1 MTDVSMAI
9 MPKSDQLNSDDLI
22 AQPMTAIIQQVDV
35 KQSGDQPISVWLQ
48 NFPRPWKPCKS
59 MARVLATA
67 WGTDSSAWAGQ
78 GLTLYREP
86 SVRWAGVEVGGI
98 RVSHMTGIQQPLQL
112 SLTASRGKRS
122 PFTVQPLNFQQQQ
135 PTQEF

>member
-1 MTDVSMAI
+1 MTDVTQAI
-9 MPKSDQLNSDDLI
+9 QPKSDQLNADDLI
-22 AQPMTAIIQQVDV
+22 AAPLTAIIQQVDV
-35 KQSGDQPISVWLQ
+35 KQTGEQPISVWLQ
-48 NFPRPWKPCKS
+48 GFPRPWKPCKS

-78 GLTLYREP
+78 GLTLYRDP

-98 RVSHMTGIQQPLQL
+98 RVSHMTGLQQPLSL
-112 SLTASRGKRS
+112 SLTASRGKRK

>member
-1 MTDVSMAI
+1 MTDISHAI
-9 MPKSDQLNSDDLI
+9 QPKSDQLNSDDLI
-22 AQPMTAIIQQVDV
+22 ATPMTFIIQQVDV

-67 WGTDSSAWAGQ
+67 WGTDSSVWAGQ
-78 GLTLYREP
+78 GLTLYRDP

-98 RVSHMTGIQQPLQL
+98 RVSHMTGLQQPLSL
-112 SLTASRGKRS
+112 SLTASRGKRK
-122 PFTVQPLNFQQQQ
+122 PFTVQPLNLQQ
-135 PTQEF
+135 PQQTQEF